1 MDQIVVGAW
10 SGACSTGRCLCK
22 NTGLYGLALDRN
34 KPLPSCTSAPATNVQ
49 LWCATLFPAARFSTV
64 VSLNFASQ
72 MTEVMTVAYKLCNMK
87 FRDLAQRRV
96 VAVLE
101 CIEVLL
107 PGIDARRKKQIAKK
121 ILSICDGEDRR
132 VKIDPAQAQRLV
144 MENLQCLARNC
155 PLLIFAEPLSR
166 GLNEFFEGE

>member
-1 MDQIVVGAW
+1 L
-10 SGACSTGRCLCK
+10 R
-22 NTGLYGLALDRN
+22 
-34 KPLPSCTSAPATNVQ
+34 
-49 LWCATLFPAARFSTV
+49 TLFPAARFSTV

-72 MTEVMTVAYKLCNMK
+72 MREATAVAYKSCNTNLT
-87 FRDLAQRRV
+87 DLAQRRV

-132 VKIDPAQAQRLV
+132 VKIDPAQAHRLV
-144 MENLQCLARNC
+144 MENLQCLARKC